1 MGVIPERDLGRRGG
15 RRVREGRREGDREMG
30 AWARGGRAGGGGGVR
45 AWQLLLISKTLHFVK
60 GSIVA
65 DSQEPATGLMVKE
78 IRQEFQIY
86 LHER

>member
-1 MGVIPERDLGRRGG
+1 
-15 RRVREGRREGDREMG
+15 MG
-30 AWARGGRAGGGGGVR
+30 AWARGGG

-78 IRQEFQIY
+78 IRQEFSNLIY
-86 LHER
+86 LHEM